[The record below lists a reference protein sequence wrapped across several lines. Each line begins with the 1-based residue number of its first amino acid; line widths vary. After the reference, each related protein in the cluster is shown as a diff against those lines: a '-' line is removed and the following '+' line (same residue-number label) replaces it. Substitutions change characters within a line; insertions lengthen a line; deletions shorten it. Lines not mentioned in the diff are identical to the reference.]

1 MEDEYLLED
10 CELIDKKLPID
21 HKFFLYESQIKI
33 VQSFLGLAIS
43 EARNM
48 EKIRE
53 MLDILDTLN
62 ENIYDSDTVLPDAT
76 RKELRRETKE
86 WVDIDQK
93 MDNGD
98 KYTAYLILAASNL
111 RIALSYLV
119 ALKGDMDFSEHIS
132 EYPVQYM
139 QKLINMITNEA
150 MGNVLL

>member
-1 MEDEYLLED
+1 MEDELLLEY
-10 CELIDKKLPID
+10 CELVEKKLPVD

-43 EARNM
+43 EARNI

-62 ENIYDSDTVLPDAT
+62 ENIYDNDTVLPDNV
-76 RKELRRETKE
+76 RKSLRREAKE
-86 WVDIDQK
+86 WVDIEQK
-93 MDNGD
+93 MDSGD

-119 ALKGDMDFSEHIS
+119 SLREDADFSGHIG
-132 EYPVQYM
+132 EYPVEYM
-139 QKLINMITNEA
+139 QKLINMINNEA
-150 MGNVLL
+150 VGNVLL

>member
-10 CELIDKKLPID
+10 CELIDKKLPLD
-21 HKFFLYESQIKI
+21 HKFFLYESQVKI

-43 EARNM
+43 EARNI
-48 EKIRE
+48 EKIRK

-111 RIALSYLV
+111 RIALAHLV
-119 ALKGDMDFSEHIS
+119 ALKGDPDFSDHIS

-139 QKLINMITNEA
+139 QKLINMINNEA
-150 MGNVLL
+150 VGNVLL